1 MRFARQGRH
10 AGWGQPA
17 EWPIVSIV
25 NKLSILKSRR
35 FVASILCIGAFL
47 GMASIFAPDRLQ
59 AQLDVNPAPVLL
71 ERPSRYSSDALPDR
85 TLLGQIESGE
95 HTVKFYATERGPLY
109 TVYDKSGRMLA
120 ELLTPDQ
127 IADLFPTLPL
137 TDAHAEVPLKII
149 GTDVGPNW

>member
-1 MRFARQGRH
+1 MADS
-10 AGWGQPA
+10 A
-17 EWPIVSIV
+17 IV

-35 FVASILCIGAFL
+35 FLASILCIGAFL

-59 AQLDVNPAPVLL
+59 AQLDVGPGPIVF
-71 ERPSRYSSDALPDR
+71 ERPSRFSSDFDLDR

-120 ELLTPDQ
+120 ELLTPEQ

>member
-1 MRFARQGRH
+1 MADS
-10 AGWGQPA
+10 A
-17 EWPIVSIV
+17 IVK
-25 NKLSILKSRR
+25 KLSILKSRR
-35 FVASILCIGAFL
+35 FIAPVLLVSAFL
-47 GMASIFAPDRLQ
+47 VMASIFAPDRLQ
-59 AQLDVNPAPVLL
+59 AQLDGVPAPIAV
-71 ERPSRYSSDALPDR
+71 ERPSRYSSAFLGAM
-85 TLLGQIESGE
+85 TLLGEIESGE
-95 HTVKFYATERGPLY
+95 HTVKFYATEHGPLY